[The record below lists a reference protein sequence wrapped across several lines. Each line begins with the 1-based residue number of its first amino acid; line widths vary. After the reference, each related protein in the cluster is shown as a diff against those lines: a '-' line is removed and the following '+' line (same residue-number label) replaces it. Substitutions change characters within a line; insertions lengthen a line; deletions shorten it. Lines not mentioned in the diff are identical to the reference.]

1 MAFKDIIGQNKAVN
15 ILLGTIR
22 QGRVPSSYLFAGESG
37 IGKKFTALNLAKALN
52 CIAPLSDTD
61 CCDKCQSCIK
71 INEHIHPDFLMVA
84 PEKGEIKVKEI
95 RDIEEMLS
103 FAPYEGKRKIVIV
116 DEADKMNQSAANAF
130 LKTLEEPPQHSLIIL
145 VSSKPDML
153 PVTIR
158 SRCSRVSFLP
168 LSTAGCED
176 VIRAVIGDKKSAEEI
191 SSVARLCMGRP
202 GLAIADDLIEDR
214 EWFLSLFDKI
224 VNDIVK
230 EEWGE
235 KEDMEKWF
243 NMSAIILRDLAVSK
257 ITENEDML
265 INADMKKKI
274 SAMSKTV
281 ELKDIIECYI
291 KLSFLKGYLN
301 FNLNKPITWNYTGS
315 VLSKFKGRVSG

>member
-1 MAFKDIIGQNKAVN
+1 MALKNVVGQNKAIN
-15 ILLGTIR
+15 ILQGTIR
-22 QGRVPSSYLFAGESG
+22 QGRVPSSYLFSGESG
-37 IGKKFTALNLAKALN
+37 IGKKFTAINLAKTLN
-52 CIAPLSDTD
+52 CLTPLSDTD
-61 CCDKCQSCIK
+61 SCDECASCRK
-71 INEHIHPDFLMVA
+71 INEQIHPDFLMIT

-95 RDIEEMLS
+95 RDIESMLS
-103 FAPYEGKRKIVIV
+103 FAPYEGKRKVVVV

-145 VSSKPDML
+145 VSANPDLL

-158 SRCSRVSFLP
+158 SRCSRISFSP
-168 LSTAGCED
+168 LSTARCED
-176 VIRAVIGDKKSAEEI
+176 VIRAVFGDKKPAEEI
-191 SSVARLCMGRP
+191 AVVARLCMGRP
-202 GLAIADDLIEDR
+202 GLAIADDLIEGR
-214 EWFLSLFDKI
+214 QWFLALFDKI
-224 VNDIVK
+224 VNEITK

-243 NMSAIILRDLAVSK
+243 NMSEIVMRDMAVSK
-257 ITENEDML
+257 ITDNEDML
-265 INADMKKKI
+265 INVDMKKKI

-315 VLSKFKGRVSG
+315 VLSSFKRGM